1 MFRMFAGTGQACAKG
16 FEMTN
21 IKSRIPARL
30 LLIMMLIL
38 SGSSALV
45 MGTASAAFAETNS
58 CSANIQNPHDSA
70 SHGGADVTGTWKCS
84 SVTTT
89 IYLAANRFVGGVGFW
104 LWLCPR
110 KPPQSES
117 YLNNSANHCT
127 VKGVSHENIT
137 LTKSGVTVARTAPPP
152 SQPAAHGT
160 GWWIA
165 CSIWVSNGPH
175 GLGSK
180 VTSFSNAVGFTA

>member
-1 MFRMFAGTGQACAKG
+1 M
-16 FEMTN
+16 
-21 IKSRIPARL
+21 
-30 LLIMMLIL
+30 
-38 SGSSALV
+38 
-45 MGTASAAFAETNS
+45 
-58 CSANIQNPHDSA
+58 
-70 SHGGADVTGTWKCS
+70 TGTWKCS
-84 SVTTT
+84 DVSTT
-89 IYLAANRFVGGVGFW
+89 IYLNPNRFVGGVGFW

-110 KPPQSES
+110 QPPKSES
-117 YLNNSANHCT
+117 YLNNPANHCT
-127 VKGVSHENIT
+127 VKGVSHEDIS